1 MEAYK
6 IDLLEKELKEEL
18 IIERLE
24 AYKAVMIARLQD
36 AFIKNEDIC
45 DVINELDLE
54 FDDYINLEFGY
65 INECI
70 IEAAK
75 GLK

>member
-1 MEAYK
+1 MEAHERA
-6 IDLLEKELKEEL
+6 LLEKEHNEE
-18 IIERLE
+18 IINERLE
-24 AYKAVMIARLQD
+24 AYKVIMIDRLRD
-36 AFIKNEDIC
+36 ALKNNEDIC

-54 FDDYINLEFGY
+54 FDDYINLEFDY

-70 IEAAK
+70 IEAVK